1 MQQVSSTN
9 SAMTKLTDKVT
20 ALEHSID
27 FVSNQ
32 VTDQEAEIADLR
44 RENTNINSQLREMKS
59 RMDKIELNV
68 ENEADQ
74 RDQLENNATRLIS
87 WSFLEF
93 QKSWTS
99 PDTHPSVMLLSY
111 SKLSAAKTT
120 VPAWT

>member
-59 RMDKIELNV
+59 RIDKIELNV

-74 RDQLENNATRLIS
+74 RDQLENNATRLIC
-87 WSFLEF
+87 LE
-93 QKSWTS
+93 
-99 PDTHPSVMLLSY
+99 LS
-111 SKLSAAKTT
+111 K
-120 VPAWT
+120 VPKILNEP